1 MLKNA
6 PQFVITDYGFPN
18 VAIEQQIIESA
29 GGELR
34 EFQCKTEQD
43 VIDAAKDSD
52 AVLVQFAPITG
63 SVIDQL
69 SRCKVIVLYG
79 IGTDN
84 VDLDAARSRGIIVC
98 NVPSYC
104 IDEVAD
110 HTFTLAMTLT
120 RQISAIDR
128 EVRGGLWSSTPRRS
142 MLASRQMTFITIG
155 FGRIARAVLER
166 AQACKFNIAT
176 CDPYLPA
183 NADLPMCVKNL
194 SMEQA
199 LATADILSLHA
210 PLTAATRHM
219 INRNTLP
226 VLKPTSVLINTARG
240 GLVDTVALADALNRG
255 QLGGA
260 GLDVFE
266 QEPLPQNH
274 PLLDCPNVLLTSHVA
289 WYSEI
294 SGRELQGM
302 AAEEAV
308 RALSGQPLQGR
319 LV

>member
-1 MLKNA
+1 LKDTLR
-6 PQFVITDYGFPN
+6 FVITDYGFPN
-18 VAIEQQIIESA
+18 VTIEQQIIESA

-34 EFQCKTEQD
+34 KFQCKTEQD
-43 VIDAAKDSD
+43 VIDAAKNSD
-52 AVLVQFAPITG
+52 AILVQFAPITS
-63 SVIDQL
+63 SVIDHL
-69 SRCKVIVLYG
+69 SRCKVIVRYG
-79 IGTDN
+79 VGTDN
-84 VDLDAARSRGIIVC
+84 VALDAARSRGIIVC
-98 NVPSYC
+98 NVPHYC

-110 HTFTLAMTLT
+110 HTFALAMALT
-120 RQISAIDR
+120 RQIPAIDR
-128 EVRGGLWSSTPRRS
+128 EVRGGFWSSTPRRS
-142 MLASRQMTFITIG
+142 MSASRQMTFITIG

-183 NADLPMCVKNL
+183 NAELPMGINNL

-210 PLTAATRHM
+210 PLTAATHHM
-219 INRNTLP
+219 INANTLP
-226 VLKPTSVLINTARG
+226 ALKPTSVLINTARG
-240 GLVDTVALADALNRG
+240 GLVDTVALADALNQG

-266 QEPLPQNH
+266 QEPLPQTH
-274 PLLDCPNVLLTSHVA
+274 PLLKCPNVLLTSHVA

-294 SGRELQGM
+294 SGKELQRM

-308 RALSGQPLQGR
+308 RALSGQPLQSR
-319 LV
+319 LI